1 MTSTKPLFV
10 ANAGYPGRSA
20 NKRVGGAKNI
30 THTLYTAEM
39 ALRHGVHLPPFGEL
53 ADPRVLSEVAA
64 EAETAGFDGVF
75 GWGVGLAG

>member
-1 MTSTKPLFV
+1 
-10 ANAGYPGRSA
+10 
-20 NKRVGGAKNI
+20 
-30 THTLYTAEM
+30 M